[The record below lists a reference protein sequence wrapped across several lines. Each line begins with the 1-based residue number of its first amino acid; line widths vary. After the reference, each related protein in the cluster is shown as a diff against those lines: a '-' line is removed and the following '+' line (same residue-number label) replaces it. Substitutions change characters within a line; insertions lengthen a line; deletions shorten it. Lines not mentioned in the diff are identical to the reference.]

1 MVARLE
7 GTFLVSHHPS
17 TMNYVFDVPFGNLN
31 EHCHGNAGKL
41 PIAAINQGK
50 DEGNAARLFVLNADG
65 TISPQ
70 RASNLVF
77 GIRGLL

>member
-1 MVARLE
+1 MPPRQHTRVARDGADILWIS
-7 GTFLVSHHPS
+7 GRVAAPPAT
-17 TMNYVFDVPFGNLN
+17 TTNFD
-31 EHCHGNAGKL
+31 
-41 PIAAINQGK
+41 AAINQGK